1 MSRWLSLLL
10 AGCCGFSLDL
20 AAAAARADAAEC
32 NTAYVE
38 TQQRRRAGELRA
50 ARLAALRCAQD
61 ACSVTV
67 RRHCGEW
74 LEDLD
79 EAMPSI
85 VIDARDA
92 AGNELADVRAFVDD
106 ELLTEHL
113 NGHALPID
121 PGEHELRFEHADAVQ
136 TRRLLV
142 LEGHAYRRVSVRFEP
157 ARAEPTPPLAA
168 SPRAP
173 ALAPPEPLALARPIP
188 LSSLWL
194 AGIGA
199 ASLSAF
205 AVLATSAYLDE
216 RELRSECGRACD
228 AERVD
233 ALRDRYLMA
242 DVALGAGV
250 ASLAV
255 AGAIWAFAPGASPP
269 GAKKPDLQLDW
280 RATGV
285 GISGSF

>member
-1 MSRWLSLLL
+1 
-10 AGCCGFSLDL
+10 
-20 AAAAARADAAEC
+20 
-32 NTAYVE
+32 
-38 TQQRRRAGELRA
+38 
-50 ARLAALRCAQD
+50 
-61 ACSVTV
+61 
-67 RRHCGEW
+67 
-74 LEDLD
+74 
-79 EAMPSI
+79 
-85 VIDARDA
+85 
-92 AGNELADVRAFVDD
+92 
-106 ELLTEHL
+106 
-113 NGHALPID
+113 
-121 PGEHELRFEHADAVQ
+121 
-136 TRRLLV
+136 
-142 LEGHAYRRVSVRFEP
+142 
-157 ARAEPTPPLAA
+157 EPTPSLAA

-173 ALAPPEPLALARPIP
+173 ALAPPDPLALARPIP

-269 GAKKPDLQLDW
+269 GAKKPD
-280 RATGV
+280 
-285 GISGSF
+285 